1 MLVVTAAL
9 ALAASAQAQTMM
21 MDAPEAVRPPAG
33 AQPAMTW
40 TGTGELTYECRAKPD
55 AAGVHEWTFV
65 GPNATLAD
73 AKTRAPM
80 GKYYAGPT
88 WEAADGSKITGR
100 QVAVA
105 PAAAG
110 NIPFQLVKTD
120 GGQGAFKDVGYIQR
134 VATKGGAAPAESC
147 GAANAGTRK
156 TVPYS
161 ADYVFYK
168 AG

>member
-1 MLVVTAAL
+1 
-9 ALAASAQAQTMM
+9 
-21 MDAPEAVRPPAG
+21 
-33 AQPAMTW
+33 
-40 TGTGELTYECRAKPD
+40 
-55 AAGVHEWTFV
+55 
-65 GPNATLAD
+65 
-73 AKTRAPM
+73 M